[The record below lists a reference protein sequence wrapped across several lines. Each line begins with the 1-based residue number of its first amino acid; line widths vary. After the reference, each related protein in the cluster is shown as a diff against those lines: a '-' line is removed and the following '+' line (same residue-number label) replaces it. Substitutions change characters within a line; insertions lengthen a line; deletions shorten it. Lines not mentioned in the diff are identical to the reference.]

1 MAGQG
6 LTERVVVPY
15 APRDLQRLLHNQLES
30 HRFGVAVCHRRFG
43 KTVLAVNHLL
53 KKALTCEKVRPRF
66 AYIAPTYR
74 QGKAVAWDYL
84 KHFSRVIPGQ
94 SPNESE
100 LRVDFGL
107 NGAQIRIYGAD
118 NPDALR
124 GIYLDGVVLD
134 EFGMMSERTFSEVV
148 SPTLSDRLGWAFF
161 IGTPNGKN
169 HFYDL
174 TIEAQ
179 RTPGWFFASYRASD
193 TGILKDD
200 ELATQRL
207 NMTPDEYAQE
217 YECSFE
223 ASVKGAVYAKEMQ
236 DVREAGRITRVPYE
250 SLLPVSTYWDLGIG
264 DATAIWFAQI
274 TPSGEFRLIDY
285 YESEN
290 QPLTHYIGVVKSKPY
305 VYGEHWAPHDIE
317 VREYTTGHS
326 RLEVARA
333 QNINFLVGKRLP
345 LEDGLSAV
353 RMVLPR
359 CWFDSEKTERGREA
373 LQGYRYRRNT
383 RLDEYDRHAPEHDW
397 ASHGADA
404 FRLMALQHW
413 TPSAKDVAKF
423 GQRQALQELV
433 MAQRQSRVVGGTG
446 ETLAEAAARVSKLN
460 KANRD
465 IDPYERRAGGR
476 RGRGGW

>member
-1 MAGQG
+1 M
-6 LTERVVVPY
+6 TVPY
-15 APRDLQRLLHNQLES
+15 SPRDLQRLLHSQLES

-74 QGKAVAWDYL
+74 MGKGIAWDYL

-94 SPNESE
+94 VANESE
-100 LRVDFGL
+100 LRVDFPDT
-107 NGAQIRIYGAD
+107 NDAQIRIYGAD

-134 EFGMMSERTFSEVV
+134 EFGLMSARTFSEVV
-148 SPTLSDRLGWAFF
+148 SPTLSDRLGWGFF

-169 HFYDL
+169 HFYDI
-174 TIEAQ
+174 TIESQ
-179 RTPGWFFASYRASD
+179 KTPGWFFASYRASD
-193 TGILKDD
+193 TRILSDD
-200 ELATQRL
+200 ELATQRA
-207 NMTPDEYAQE
+207 NMTVDEFAQE

-223 ASVKGAVYAKEMQ
+223 ASVKGAVYAQEMQ
-236 DVREAGRITRVPYE
+236 GVRESGRITRVPYE
-250 SLLPVSTYWDLGIG
+250 SLLPVNTYWDLGIG

-285 YESEN
+285 YENQN
-290 QPLTHYIGVVKSKPY
+290 QPLTHYIGHVKSKPY

-317 VREYTTGHS
+317 VREFTTGHS
-326 RLEVARA
+326 RLDVARS
-333 QNINFLVGKRLP
+333 QNFQFNVGKRLP
-345 LEDGLSAV
+345 LEDGLNAA
-353 RMVLPR
+353 RMILPR
-359 CWFDSEKTERGREA
+359 CWFDSERTEQGREA
-373 LQGYRYRRNT
+373 LQGYRYRKNT
-383 RLDEYDRHAPEHDW
+383 RLDEFDLHAPEHDW

-404 FRLMALQHW
+404 FRLLALQHW

-433 MAQRQSRVVGGTG
+433 RAQEQSRIVGGTG
-446 ETLAEAAARVSKLN
+446 ETLLEAATRIGKLN

-465 IDPYERRAGGR
+465 IDPYERRNRPKGSR
-476 RGRGGW
+476 RGRGGWG